1 MSSKLICAFDALAP
15 LCEVSAPL
23 CLAAREGLLESAQ
36 DLHTICTRIGL
47 PQARAGD
54 VERAL
59 LAGEGSGLFLRASP
73 LRWKV
78 VDPEAVSQLAHLLQ
92 GAQLYKSRVHKDIDV
107 VDVVLTKPPSPSQV
121 SVRLEEMLL
130 SSRGFK
136 DTKQL
141 LPAISEKARRS
152 FSIMTPYLDNVGAA
166 IVLNLFEITPAAD
179 RCLILR
185 ASKEGAD
192 PPGLSGIRPRLREL
206 GVQVMN
212 FRLDRPNSTGN
223 ETFHAKVVL
232 ADEDAAYVGSSNMNQ
247 WSFEYSLELGLYV
260 RGDAAAKIAALLQAI
275 RAVSGCM

>member
-1 MSSKLICAFDALAP
+1 MNSKVIFAFDALAP

-23 CLAAREGLLESAQ
+23 CLAARDGFLESAQ
-36 DLHTICTRIGL
+36 DLHTVCTRIGL

-59 LAGEGSGLFLRASP
+59 VAGEGPGLFVRTSP
-73 LRWKV
+73 LRWRAL
-78 VDPEAVSQLAHLLQ
+78 DLESISQVAPLLQ

-121 SVRLEEMLL
+121 SVKLEEMLL

-141 LPAISEKARRS
+141 LPAISEKARKS
-152 FSIMTPYLDNVGAA
+152 LSVMTPYLDDVGAT

-179 RCLILR
+179 KCLILR
-185 ASKEGAD
+185 TSKEGEE
-192 PPGLSGIRPRLREL
+192 PPGLAGIKPRLREL
-206 GVQVMN
+206 GVKVVN
-212 FRLDRPNSTGN
+212 FRLDRPNSSGN

-260 RGDAAAKIAALLQAI
+260 RGEAAARISALVQAI